1 MLGRLMLI
9 LVQCVVGWYA
19 ALEIVKGLPKLG
31 NLDIFVLAGIFAI
44 LVWAI
49 GLLAAAVMK
58 DVSRPGP
65 PALLFA
71 FAAAVLFSALTVFPD
86 AQRAVASVIGNID
99 ARIYPLVGAVIGY
112 AVQS

>member
-9 LVQCVVGWYA
+9 LVQLVVGWYA
-19 ALEIVKGLPKLG
+19 ALEIVKALPSFG
-31 NLDIFVLAGIFAI
+31 QLDIFLLAAIFSV

-49 GLLAAAVMK
+49 GLLAGAVLK
-58 DVSRPGP
+58 DVAQPGP

-71 FAAAVLFSALTVFPD
+71 FAAAVIFSALTVFPE
-86 AQRAVASVIGNID
+86 AQQAITSVTGQLD

>member
-9 LVQCVVGWYA
+9 LVQLVVGWYA
-19 ALEIVKGLPKLG
+19 ALEIAKALPTFG
-31 NLDIFVLAGIFAI
+31 NLDIFLLAAVFAL

-49 GLLAAAVMK
+49 GLLAGAVLK
-58 DVSRPGP
+58 DVAQPGP

-71 FAAAVLFSALTVFPD
+71 FAAAVVFSALTVFPE
-86 AQRAVASVIGNID
+86 AQQAVASVAGDLD